1 MTGAKFV
8 AILLRVVK
16 SINTVDTFK
25 VISHSWGM
33 TQRNQLKKTETNQT
47 TSGVTAQSTAS
58 DATNANAVGE
68 QAGTGY
74 TAEVESTVNT
84 WGNGLAI
91 RLPVAI
97 AAAAGVGSGTPVQ
110 LLARSGSITI
120 TCSPSRRAAITK
132 MQREISAELARPE
145 DAIVEMA
152 LTRLHRNLF
161 PAQYPAEVEDEF
173 AEIVQ
178 SRSAA
183 EKTAPVADKP
193 APASFNDSTLGNWLV
208 AAKEVGKKAAH

>member
-1 MTGAKFV
+1 
-8 AILLRVVK
+8 
-16 SINTVDTFK
+16 
-25 VISHSWGM
+25 M
-33 TQRNQLKKTETNQT
+33 TQRNQFSKTKTSQT

-58 DATNANAVGE
+58 AAANANAVGE

-110 LLARSGSITI
+110 LLARPGSITI

-152 LTRLHRNLF
+152 LTRMHRNLF
-161 PAQYPAEVEDEF
+161 PAQYPEVEDEF

-183 EKTAPVADKP
+183 AEKTAPVADKR
-193 APASFNDSTLGNWLV
+193 APAGFNDSTLGNWLV
-208 AAKEVGKKAAH
+208 AAKKVGEKAAH